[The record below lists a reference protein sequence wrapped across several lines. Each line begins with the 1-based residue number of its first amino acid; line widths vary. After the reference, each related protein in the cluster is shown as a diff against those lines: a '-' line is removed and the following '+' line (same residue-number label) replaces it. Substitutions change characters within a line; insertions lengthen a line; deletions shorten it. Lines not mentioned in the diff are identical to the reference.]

1 MWIMAINMR
10 ESKFRITV
18 NDSVFST
25 KGAGLHRGISEQLKT
40 MKDVLTYG

>member
-1 MWIMAINMR
+1 MR

-25 KGAGLHRGISEQLKT
+25 KVPDYIGGFYLP
-40 MKDVLTYG
+40 DVLFYNLSAI